1 MSKETQTS
9 DAGVTEPEYFD
20 LGADKPIQE
29 SESGEEQ
36 APNPVEQ
43 LEGYDESLA
52 PPTFQNLE
60 EVSDEEPSLK
70 EDSSRFEYWQS
81 KYDQKASE

>member
-43 LEGYDESLA
+43 LEGYDERLA
-52 PPTFQNLE
+52 PPTLQNLE
-60 EVSDEEPSLK
+60 EDFDSFLLSEELSTFSSLI
-70 EDSSRFEYWQS
+70 SFGT
-81 KYDQKASE
+81 

>member
-1 MSKETQTS
+1 MSEETQTS
-9 DAGVTEPEYFD
+9 DAGVAEPEYFD
-20 LGADKPIQE
+20 LGADTPIQE

-36 APNPVEQ
+36 APNPVDQ

-60 EVSDEEPSLK
+60 
-70 EDSSRFEYWQS
+70 
-81 KYDQKASE
+81 